1 MERTKRSGR
10 KPKASAAGLVPV
22 DPPSAVVAAP
32 PGTTG
37 SSSATDTVGSSL
49 PSFGAQTDASSGSN
63 QQQQQQRTKHGG
75 SAMERLKRPGRK
87 FNEPT
92 DAGQVQLDS
101 VGAVAVPGIG
111 RTTADDSTIT
121 PSLPSSVAVTTG
133 TGNSNITEEDP
144 SDHAPPVLVAQL
156 VPDGG
161 EMERR
166 LQLLEEERERQIT
179 VNAVPVDDSGID
191 PRDANDGATPI
202 TIMGLSKKN
211 FWCLMVAVLLI
222 IVVAGI
228 GTAVVLLR
236 PPSPKPTASSTV
248 AMNQLW
254 MSIGEE
260 IDNDGGSWN
269 TDPNSTQFRALDW
282 LATDEKWRDFLQEGL
297 KYWWSAMRP
306 RPC

>member
-32 PGTTG
+32 PGTTS
-37 SSSATDTVGSSL
+37 SSSATDTVASSL

-63 QQQQQQRTKHGG
+63 QQQQQQQRTKHGG

-92 DAGQVQLDS
+92 DAGQVQVDS

-166 LQLLEEERERQIT
+166 LQL
-179 VNAVPVDDSGID
+179 
-191 PRDANDGATPI
+191 ATCAAAA
-202 TIMGLSKKN
+202 
-211 FWCLMVAVLLI
+211 CL
-222 IVVAGI
+222 
-228 GTAVVLLR
+228 R
-236 PPSPKPTASSTV
+236 HPSPSAGLLPV
-248 AMNQLW
+248 A
-254 MSIGEE
+254 
-260 IDNDGGSWN
+260 DC
-269 TDPNSTQFRALDW
+269 
-282 LATDEKWRDFLQEGL
+282 LARESR
-297 KYWWSAMRP
+297 
-306 RPC
+306 